1 MMGSSFIKGAENF
14 NFFLA
19 TRAMVGIGEASYS
32 CIAPTGIHGIYFFG
46 ESTIS
51 GNCHFRTFFF
61 SNLYLVITDLFDKEE
76 RSLVMSIFVIAIPLG
91 SGVGYI
97 AGSSMVKL
105 ASSMGWGGWEWALR
119 VTPPIAVLSIL
130 LMIFIM
136 PNHIPRGYSDGL
148 VADENEEKSSYV
160 EDLKYLMKNKSF
172 TSITAG

>member
-1 MMGSSFIKGAENF
+1 
-14 NFFLA
+14 
-19 TRAMVGIGEASYS
+19 
-32 CIAPTGIHGIYFFG
+32 
-46 ESTIS
+46 
-51 GNCHFRTFFF
+51 
-61 SNLYLVITDLFDKEE
+61 
-76 RSLVMSIFVIAIPLG
+76 MSIFVIAIPLG

-148 VADENEEKSSYV
+148 VADEEEEKSSYV
-160 EDLKYLMKNKSF
+160 DDLKYLLKNKSF
-172 TSITAG
+172 TSITSGEFLILSKKTPHFDTKSACA

>member
-1 MMGSSFIKGAENF
+1 MHRSNRYSWDLYF
-14 NFFLA
+14 
-19 TRAMVGIGEASYS
+19 RGIE
-32 CIAPTGIHGIYFFG
+32 YFG
-46 ESTIS
+46 KLT
-51 GNCHFRTFFF
+51 F
-61 SNLYLVITDLFDKEE
+61 SNIFSKLFLVITDLFDKEE

-119 VTPPIAVLSIL
+119 VTPSIAVLSIL

-136 PNHIPRGYSDGL
+136 PNHTPRGYSDGL

-172 TSITAG
+172 TSITSG